1 MGFSLSADL
10 ASNLP
15 RAVVISL
22 FTWRRAEADDPLDD
36 AERYGWWGDSFPPVA
51 DARIGSR
58 LWLLRRAKLTAQ
70 TIMDAE
76 FYCREALAWL
86 IADGHV
92 SAVAVTLERY
102 GSDQLRG
109 RVTLTLPDGS
119 PLDITLDDLWTVAHA
134 I

>member
-36 AERYGWWGDSFPPVA
+36 AERYGWWGDSFPPVT

-58 LWLLRRAKLTAQ
+58 LWLLRRATLTAQ
-70 TIMDAE
+70 TIRDAE

-86 IADGHV
+86 IDDGHV
-92 SAVAVTLERY
+92 ADVAITLERH
-102 GSDQLRG
+102 GPVQLRCLI
-109 RVTLTLPDGS
+109 RLTLPDGS